1 MKSAGWTLLVFSSLL
16 LAGCTVGPN
25 FKRPHA
31 SVPSQWTVAST
42 RGIST
47 KSPETDDW
55 WSSFQDPELNS
66 LVERSAKQNLDL
78 KLALER
84 VQEARAARGVAR
96 SGYFPSIDGA
106 ASATR
111 NRQRIIV
118 PAGPQKSAVIV
129 PIEYNNFQGG
139 FAASWEL
146 DVFGGIRRSVQ
157 AATADM
163 TAAEE
168 NRRDVLIIL
177 LGDVGRVYAQL
188 RGFQRRLEIANK
200 NIKTQQETLDLTSTR
215 AKAGL
220 ANELDVS
227 RAAAQLESTKAVVP
241 TLLSGIDVSIHRLS
255 VLLAEEPG
263 ALRSEL
269 EKTNPIPSAGPEV
282 DVGLPSDLLKR
293 RPDIRRSEA
302 QLAAATA
309 RIGEAKADLFP
320 RFVLTGTAGRQAAQL
335 HDLTLGAG
343 NFFSVGPG
351 ISLPLFTGGRIRSNI
366 AVQTSR
372 QREAVIGYQST
383 VLNALEEVENALVSY
398 SQEQERRDR
407 LNDAV
412 AHSQLA
418 VDLATE
424 QYKAGLVDFLSVLDA
439 QRDLYANEDQLV
451 QSQTS
456 VTTNLVGL
464 YRALGGGWNLGRTVA
479 TSKST
484 PERVSST
491 AESPDQQKRQEWIAA
506 LDKTE
511 SLKPRAVIAGH
522 KRPGNDDS
530 PKIIEET
537 RQYIRDFERLAMQTT
552 TAQELY
558 DQMLKLYPDWINR
571 GALWTSVRAIKT

>member
-1 MKSAGWTLLVFSSLL
+1 MRRSSWISFVISTLL
-16 LAGCTVGPN
+16 LAGCAVGPN
-25 FKRPHA
+25 YKRPQIA
-31 SVPSQWTVAST
+31 VPSQWTVAAA
-42 RGIST
+42 RGTAATPIE
-47 KSPETDDW
+47 KDEW

-129 PIEYNNFQGG
+129 PVEYNNFQGG

-177 LGDVGRVYAQL
+177 FGDVGRVYAQL

-200 NIKTQQETLDLTSTR
+200 NIKTQQDTLDLTTAR

-220 ANELDVS
+220 ATELDVS
-227 RAAAQLESTKAVVP
+227 RAAAQLETTKAAVP
-241 TLLSGIDVSIHRLS
+241 TLLGGIDVSIHRLS
-255 VLLAEEPG
+255 VLLGEEPG
-263 ALRSEL
+263 ALRAEL
-269 EKTNPIPSAGPEV
+269 EKVIPIPTAGPDVE
-282 DVGLPSDLLKR
+282 VGLPSDLLKR
-293 RPDIRRSEA
+293 RPDIRRAEA

-320 RFVLTGTAGRQAAQL
+320 HFVLTGTAGRQATQL

-343 NFFSVGPG
+343 NLYGVGPG

-372 QREAVIGYQST
+372 QRAALISYQSAI
-383 VLNALEEVENALVSY
+383 LNSLEEVQNALVNY

-407 LNDAV
+407 LNQAV
-412 AHSQLA
+412 QHTQLA

-424 QYKAGLVDFLSVLDA
+424 QYRAGLVDFLSVLEA
-439 QRDLYANEDQLV
+439 QRELYANEDQLV

-464 YRALGGGWNLGRTVA
+464 YRALGGGWSVGGAVSMN
-479 TSKST
+479 KPT
-484 PERVSST
+484 P
-491 AESPDQQKRQEWIAA
+491 
-506 LDKTE
+506 
-511 SLKPRAVIAGH
+511 
-522 KRPGNDDS
+522 
-530 PKIIEET
+530 
-537 RQYIRDFERLAMQTT
+537 
-552 TAQELY
+552 
-558 DQMLKLYPDWINR
+558 
-571 GALWTSVRAIKT
+571 

>member
-1 MKSAGWTLLVFSSLL
+1 MRRSSWTSFVISTLL
-16 LAGCTVGPN
+16 LAGCAVGPN
-25 FKRPHA
+25 YKRPEVA
-31 SVPSQWTVAST
+31 AQSQWTVAAAREPAAT
-42 RGIST
+42 PIE
-47 KSPETDDW
+47 KDDW
-55 WSSFQDPELNS
+55 WSSFQAPELNS

-78 KLALER
+78 QLALER

-111 NRQRIIV
+111 NRKRIMV
-118 PAGPQKSAVIV
+118 PSGPQKSAVLV
-129 PIEYNNFQGG
+129 PFEYNSFQGG
-139 FAASWEL
+139 FAASWEF

-163 TAAEE
+163 AAAEE

-200 NIKTQQETLDLTSTR
+200 NIKTQQETLDLTSAR

-241 TLLSGIDVSIHRLS
+241 TLVSGIDVSIHRLS
-255 VLLAEEPG
+255 VLLGEEPG

-282 DVGLPSDLLKR
+282 EVGLPSDLLKR
-293 RPDIRRSEA
+293 RPDIRRAEA

-320 RFVLTGTAGRQAAQL
+320 RFVLTGTAGRQATQL

-343 NFFSVGPG
+343 NFFSAGPG

-372 QREAVIGYQST
+372 QRSALISYQSAI
-383 VLNALEEVENALVSY
+383 LNSLEEVQDALVNY

-407 LNDAV
+407 LNEAV
-412 AHSQLA
+412 QHSQLA

-424 QYKAGLVDFLSVLDA
+424 QYRAGLVDFLSVLEA
-439 QRDLYANEDQLV
+439 QRELYANEDQLV
-451 QSQTS
+451 QSQIS

-464 YRALGGGWNLGRTVA
+464 YRALGGGWSVGGAVSMN
-479 TSKST
+479 KPT
-484 PERVSST
+484 P
-491 AESPDQQKRQEWIAA
+491 
-506 LDKTE
+506 
-511 SLKPRAVIAGH
+511 
-522 KRPGNDDS
+522 
-530 PKIIEET
+530 
-537 RQYIRDFERLAMQTT
+537 
-552 TAQELY
+552 
-558 DQMLKLYPDWINR
+558 
-571 GALWTSVRAIKT
+571 

>member
-1 MKSAGWTLLVFSSLL
+1 MRRSSWTSFVISTIL
-16 LAGCTVGPN
+16 LAGCAVGPN
-25 FKRPHA
+25 YKRPQVA
-31 SVPSQWTVAST
+31 VPTQWTVAAA
-42 RGIST
+42 RGTAATPIE
-47 KSPETDDW
+47 KDDW

-129 PIEYNNFQGG
+129 PVEYNNFQGG
-139 FAASWEL
+139 FAAPWEL
-146 DVFGGIRRSVQ
+146 DVFGGTRRRVQ
-157 AATADM
+157 AANADM

-200 NIKTQQETLDLTSTR
+200 NIKTQQETLDLTSAR

-220 ANELDVS
+220 ATELDVS
-227 RAAAQLESTKAVVP
+227 RA
-241 TLLSGIDVSIHRLS
+241 
-255 VLLAEEPG
+255 
-263 ALRSEL
+263 
-269 EKTNPIPSAGPEV
+269 
-282 DVGLPSDLLKR
+282 
-293 RPDIRRSEA
+293 EA

-439 QRDLYANEDQLV
+439 QRGLYANEDQLV

-464 YRALGGGWNLGRTVA
+464 YRALGGGWNLGRTVGVA
-479 TSKST
+479 NSSKSVT
-484 PERVSST
+484 IKSASVYRC
-491 AESPDQQKRQEWIAA
+491 
-506 LDKTE
+506 
-511 SLKPRAVIAGH
+511 G
-522 KRPGNDDS
+522 
-530 PKIIEET
+530 
-537 RQYIRDFERLAMQTT
+537 
-552 TAQELY
+552 
-558 DQMLKLYPDWINR
+558 
-571 GALWTSVRAIKT
+571 GA

>member
-1 MKSAGWTLLVFSSLL
+1 MRRSSWTSFVISTLL
-16 LAGCTVGPN
+16 LAGCAVGPN
-25 FKRPHA
+25 YKRPQVA
-31 SVPSQWTVAST
+31 VPTQWTVAAA
-42 RGIST
+42 RGTAATPIE
-47 KSPETDDW
+47 KDDW

-118 PAGPQKSAVIV
+118 PAGPQKSAVIAPV
-129 PIEYNNFQGG
+129 EYNNFQGG

-168 NRRDVLIIL
+168 NRRDVLVIL

-200 NIKTQQETLDLTSTR
+200 NIKTQQDTLDLTSAR

-220 ANELDVS
+220 ATELDVS
-227 RAAAQLESTKAVVP
+227 RAAAQLESTRAIVP
-241 TLLSGIDVSIHRLS
+241 SLLSGMDVSIHRLS
-255 VLLAEEPG
+255 VLLGEEPG

-269 EKTNPIPSAGPEV
+269 EKVSPIPSAGPKV

-320 RFVLTGTAGRQAAQL
+320 RFVLTGTGRQAAQL

-484 PERVSST
+484 P
-491 AESPDQQKRQEWIAA
+491 
-506 LDKTE
+506 
-511 SLKPRAVIAGH
+511 
-522 KRPGNDDS
+522 
-530 PKIIEET
+530 
-537 RQYIRDFERLAMQTT
+537 
-552 TAQELY
+552 
-558 DQMLKLYPDWINR
+558 
-571 GALWTSVRAIKT
+571 